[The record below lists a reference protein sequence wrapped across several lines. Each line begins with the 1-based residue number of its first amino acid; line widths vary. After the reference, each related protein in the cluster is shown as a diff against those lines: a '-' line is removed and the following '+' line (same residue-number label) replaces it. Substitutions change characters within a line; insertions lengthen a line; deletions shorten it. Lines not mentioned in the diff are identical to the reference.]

1 MQSAR
6 SEDSAILMEWNLL
19 NLIQKFGYFIALLEA
34 RADAIA
40 WRIPLQVGALSD
52 GELLRFSRSWASARR
67 RSSSKAAVT
76 RSGRPP
82 PRWRA

>member
-6 SEDSAILMEWNLL
+6 SKDSAILMEWNLL

-40 WRIPLQVGALSD
+40 WRIPL
-52 GELLRFSRSWASARR
+52 
-67 RSSSKAAVT
+67 
-76 RSGRPP
+76 
-82 PRWRA
+82 